1 MTKIEYENIQSKL
14 DEELN
19 KNKNYKFLV
28 GKSKQEQLCKEL
40 VLSLKDVIRNIYF
53 SKYTLIPSAQMIAE
67 ADCDGYCNSN
77 RCSGR
82 DICWR

>member
-1 MTKIEYENIQSKL
+1 MTKKEYKYIQSKL

-19 KNKNYKFLV
+19 KDRNYKFLA
-28 GKSKQEQLCKEL
+28 GKYTQEKLCEEL

-53 SKYTLIPSAQMIAE
+53 SKYTLIPSPQMVAE
-67 ADCDGYCNSN
+67 ADCDGYCN

-82 DICWR
+82 DICWRSK